1 MNGYYRF
8 HRKRVLVLFVIM
20 SVVALLLIG
29 RLFYLMV
36 LQSADYEEKAE
47 NLHERQRE
55 IKAPRGKIYDRNGVE
70 LANNRSVCTISV
82 IHNQVTDVD
91 AVVAALSKY
100 LELDEDDVRKRVEK
114 RSSREKIKSNVDKE
128 IAEQIR
134 ALKLDGVMIDED
146 YKRYYPYDTLASTV
160 LGFTGADN
168 QGIVGLEVQYEDVLA
183 GEPGYILTL
192 TDAHGIRVEN
202 SAESRQEAVAG
213 DHLITSLDVNIQQY
227 AMQAAEKVCKEKNAK
242 SVSMIVCNPQNGEIY
257 ALVNVPEYD
266 LNNPFDLGD
275 DVDVSGLSEE
285 EQQDLV
291 NQMWRNLC
299 VSDTYE
305 PGSIFKIVT
314 ATAALEKGVVSVDD
328 TFFCPGYKI
337 VEDRRIRCHKVAGH
351 GSQTFKEGVMNSCNP
366 VFMEVGARVGAA
378 DMYQTYKKLGLFEKT
393 GIDLPGEA
401 NSIMHNL
408 KDVGA
413 VELATMSFGQSFQI
427 TPLQLIRA
435 VSAVVNGGT
444 LITPHFG
451 VAIEDSETGEVKRIT
466 YDTETDAVSEAT
478 SETMQELL
486 KAVVSDGGGRNAKV
500 AGYAIGGKTA
510 TSETLPRGSGK
521 YISAFLGFA
530 PADNPQVMALLLIR
544 EPEGAYYGGTIAAPV
559 VGDFFENVLPYFGV
573 EKTEPVEETTEET
586 MSVITD

>member
-1 MNGYYRF
+1 
-8 HRKRVLVLFVIM
+8 
-20 SVVALLLIG
+20 
-29 RLFYLMV
+29 
-36 LQSADYEEKAE
+36 
-47 NLHERQRE
+47 
-55 IKAPRGKIYDRNGVE
+55 
-70 LANNRSVCTISV
+70 
-82 IHNQVTDVD
+82 
-91 AVVAALSKY
+91 
-100 LELDEDDVRKRVEK
+100 
-114 RSSREKIKSNVDKE
+114 
-128 IAEQIR
+128 
-134 ALKLDGVMIDED
+134 
-146 YKRYYPYDTLASTV
+146 V